1 MTELNSIKAGDRV
14 LVKIGRNLIECE
26 ALAVGPDGVTVRS
39 LSTGREFTT
48 ARVEKVA
55 GRAEPNPP
63 ATEAEATM
71 QNPPADEKPEDEKP
85 EDEKT
90 VDEKSEA
97 AQTADGKPA
106 DEKPEMVAAA
116 GEKPEAEKPAE
127 APAPRQPE
135 TEAPATEE
143 QASGEPVGAD
153 GPKPRRKLSLLNA
166 AIEVLRAE
174 GRPLN
179 TRDLV
184 KLAME
189 RGLWTPT
196 GCRTPEQSLYGA
208 IFLEIKNSETPRVRK
223 SAERGKF
230 ELA

>member
-1 MTELNSIKAGDRV
+1 MTELNSIKAGDKV

-26 ALAVGPDGVTVRS
+26 ALAVSPVGVTVRS

-48 ARVEKVA
+48 ARIEEVA

-63 ATEAEATM
+63 ATEASEPLKTSLTEM
-71 QNPPADEKPEDEKP
+71 PVEEPADEKNTDEED
-85 EDEKT
+85 
-90 VDEKSEA
+90 A
-97 AQTADGKPA
+97 AEGAAAA
-106 DEKPEMVAAA
+106 DE
-116 GEKPEAEKPAE
+116 
-127 APAPRQPE
+127 
-135 TEAPATEE
+135 
-143 QASGEPVGAD
+143 S
-153 GPKPRRKLSLLNA
+153 KPRKKLSLLNA
-166 AIEVLRAE
+166 AIEVLKAE

-179 TRDLV
+179 TRELV
-184 KLAME
+184 KLAKD

-208 IFLEIKNSETPRVRK
+208 FFLEIKNAEKPRIRK

>member
-26 ALAVGPDGVTVRS
+26 ALAVSPVGVTVRS

-48 ARVEKVA
+48 ARIEEVA

-63 ATEAEATM
+63 ATEASEPLETSLTEMPVEEPADEE
-71 QNPPADEKPEDEKP
+71 PADEKPEPLETSPAEKP
-85 EDEKT
+85 VETLQFTGAEVSRILGMPPT
-90 VDEKSEA
+90 EMPVEEPA
-97 AQTADGKPA
+97 AEKPA
-106 DEKPEMVAAA
+106 DEPAPETPA
-116 GEKPEAEKPAE
+116 EEKPAD
-127 APAPRQPE
+127 
-135 TEAPATEE
+135 
-143 QASGEPVGAD
+143 GA
-153 GPKPRRKLSLLNA
+153 KPRKKLSLLNA
-166 AIEVLRAE
+166 AIEVLKAE

-179 TRDLV
+179 TRELV
-184 KLAME
+184 KLAKD

-208 IFLEIKNSETPRVRK
+208 FFLEIKNAKKPRIRK

>member
-26 ALAVGPDGVTVRS
+26 ALAVSPIGVTVRS

-48 ARVEKVA
+48 ARVEEVA
-55 GRAEPNPP
+55 GRAE
-63 ATEAEATM
+63 AAASEA
-71 QNPPADEKPEDEKP
+71 PADEKPADE
-85 EDEKT
+85 ESTD
-90 VDEKSEA
+90 
-97 AQTADGKPA
+97 QQPA
-106 DEKPEMVAAA
+106 DETPVADG
-116 GEKPEAEKPAE
+116 GEKP
-127 APAPRQPE
+127 
-135 TEAPATEE
+135 
-143 QASGEPVGAD
+143 
-153 GPKPRRKLSLLNA
+153 RKRLSLLNA
-166 AIEVLRAE
+166 AIEVLKAE

-179 TRDLV
+179 TRELV
-184 KLAME
+184 KLAKD

-208 IFLEIKNSETPRVRK
+208 FFLEIKNSENPRIRK

>member
-1 MTELNSIKAGDRV
+1 MTELNSIKAGDKV

-26 ALAVGPDGVTVRS
+26 ALAVSPVGVTVRS

-48 ARVEKVA
+48 ARIEEVA

-63 ATEAEATM
+63 ATEASEPLETSLTEMPVEEPADEE
-71 QNPPADEKPEDEKP
+71 PADEKPEPLETSPAEKP
-85 EDEKT
+85 VETLQFTGAEVSRILGMPPT
-90 VDEKSEA
+90 EMPVEE
-97 AQTADGKPA
+97 PA
-106 DEKPEMVAAA
+106 
-116 GEKPEAEKPAE
+116 AEKPADG
-127 APAPRQPE
+127 
-135 TEAPATEE
+135 
-143 QASGEPVGAD
+143 GE
-153 GPKPRRKLSLLNA
+153 KPRKKLSLLNA
-166 AIEVLRAE
+166 AIEVLKAE

-179 TRDLV
+179 TRELV
-184 KLAME
+184 KLAKD

-208 IFLEIKNSETPRVRK
+208 FFLEIKNAEKPRIRK

>member
-71 QNPPADEKPEDEKP
+71 QNPPAD
-85 EDEKT
+85 
-90 VDEKSEA
+90 
-97 AQTADGKPA
+97 
-106 DEKPEMVAAA
+106 
-116 GEKPEAEKPAE
+116 EKPEAEKPAE

>member
-26 ALAVGPDGVTVRS
+26 VMEAGTDGVKVRS

-48 ARVEKVA
+48 ARVEEIV
-55 GRAEPNPP
+55 GRAEPPADENPTHLETSLEEIP
-63 ATEAEATM
+63 AEE
-71 QNPPADEKPEDEKP
+71 PADEKPEGG
-85 EDEKT
+85 
-90 VDEKSEA
+90 A
-97 AQTADGKPA
+97 PA
-106 DEKPEMVAAA
+106 DEAPADENPAA
-116 GEKPEAEKPAE
+116 GASEPPETSPAEMPAE
-127 APAPRQPE
+127 AFQFSKSEVSRILETPPEEILPEEPR
-135 TEAPATEE
+135 TEAPAD
-143 QASGEPVGAD
+143 GA
-153 GPKPRRKLSLLNA
+153 KPRKKLSLLNA
-166 AIEVLRAE
+166 AIEVLRQE

-184 KLAME
+184 KLVTE

-208 IFLEIKNSETPRVRK
+208 FFLEIKNAEKPRVKK